1 MLNLE
6 CCSLLLTR
14 QKYYSDYAIL
24 QQTYQKN
31 KDFFLVILTLFNLS
45 AWNEFCLCLALDY
58 TPINI
63 V

>member
-24 QQTYQKN
+24 QQTYKN
-31 KDFFLVILTLFNLS
+31 NFWGGDTYLVYEFFYFGKLIYF
-45 AWNEFCLCLALDY
+45 
-58 TPINI
+58 
-63 V
+63 